1 MRKVLKNMNN
11 KKTKRMSIEDLALS
25 MNRGF
30 KSVNKKIDNVTD
42 LVDKLAVSTAKGFES
57 VDKRFDAVDKK
68 IDTKVEEL
76 KSQIAGVDNRI
87 DDISMNRVK
96 YEDHNKLKTRVDFIE
111 EKLEKTK

>member
-1 MRKVLKNMNN
+1 MTMD
-11 KKTKRMSIEDLALS
+11 DLAI
-25 MNRGF
+25 MVANGF
-30 KSVNKKIDNVTD
+30 SGVAT
-42 LVDKLAVSTAKGFES
+42 
-57 VDKRFDAVDKK
+57 RFDKVEVDIKNIDKK